1 MHHARRHRSIAP
13 LALTFIAIAAAAGG
27 CSSQPTISSWQ
38 KSVTKY
44 VGDQGKGDPMV
55 LRDMTVPEDGR
66 PGFSVIGHHDTR
78 DSVDVNGVLLGHE
91 NVGDRAWFV
100 YLVGQVEKERVSDIR
115 LAAVSMRGGKS
126 TWKRGKGSKQ
136 SFNVYRA
143 FGERQAKAR
152 FPDRR
157 KLPPRYAGFPRPDD
171 VFKLT
176 NENGKLTA
184 THEPSG
190 ARWELVLTGGKR

>member
-1 MHHARRHRSIAP
+1 M
-13 LALTFIAIAAAAGG
+13 
-27 CSSQPTISSWQ
+27 SSWQ

-44 VGDQGKGDPMV
+44 VDDQGKGDPIV

-78 DSVDVNGVLLGHE
+78 ESADVNGVLLGHE
-91 NVGDRAWFV
+91 KVGDRTWFV
-100 YLVGQVEKERVSDIR
+100 YLVGQVEKERVIDIR

-136 SFNVYRA
+136 SFNAYRA
-143 FGERQAKAR
+143 YGEKQAKER

-157 KLPPRYAGFPRPDD
+157 KMPPRYLGFPRPDD

-184 THEPSG
+184 THEASE
-190 ARWELVLTGGKR
+190 ARWELTVTGGKR

>member
-1 MHHARRHRSIAP
+1 MHHARRRPPIAL
-13 LALTFIAIAAAAGG
+13 LALTFIAIAMIGG
-27 CSSQPTISSWQ
+27 CSSQPTMSSWQ

-44 VGDQGKGDPMV
+44 VNDQGRDDPMI

-78 DSVDVNGVLLGHE
+78 ESVDVNGVLLGHE
-91 NVGDRAWFV
+91 KVGDRTWFV
-100 YLVGQVEKERVSDIR
+100 YLVGQVEKERVTDIR
-115 LAAVSMRGGKS
+115 LAALSMRGGKS

-136 SFNVYRA
+136 SFDAYRA
-143 FGERQAKAR
+143 FGEKQAKER
-152 FPDRR
+152 FPDR
-157 KLPPRYAGFPRPDD
+157 KSLPPRYAGFPRPDD

-184 THEPSG
+184 THEATG
-190 ARWELVLTGGKR
+190 ARWELALTGGKR